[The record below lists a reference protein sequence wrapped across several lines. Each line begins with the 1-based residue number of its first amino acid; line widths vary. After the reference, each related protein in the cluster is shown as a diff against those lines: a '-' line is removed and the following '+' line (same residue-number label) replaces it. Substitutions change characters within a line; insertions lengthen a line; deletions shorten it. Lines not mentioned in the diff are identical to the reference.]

1 MPRIATDKLD
11 DNIKSQKGKNKANE
25 KKAATQGVSLGRA
38 DVLTQDV
45 FGPPRH
51 ECKTNYYGGYVIVR
65 VEARS
70 RGWST
75 GSGAF
80 ESGRAETKARETA
93 RLKAME
99 AAKKPVDKNCP
110 KNVCEIKSG
119 ENLEVDNA
127 VTISKRV
134 EITATGTTKKTK
146 GKRKYKA
153 TVLASCDWKYQVEC
167 TAPPE
172 EKKKNVPKKK
182 VAKKMV
188 GKKKLQTLRQKR

>member
-1 MPRIATDKLD
+1 MPSIATDKLD
-11 DNIKSQKGKNKANE
+11 NNIKLQKRNIKANE
-25 KKAATQGVSLGRA
+25 KDADKKKVNLGRA
-38 DVLTQDV
+38 HVLTKDM

-51 ECKTNYYGGYVIVR
+51 ECKTNYYGGYLVVR
-65 VEARS
+65 VEATS
-70 RGWST
+70 QTWNT
-75 GSGAF
+75 GGGAF
-80 ESGRAETKARETA
+80 ESGRAETKATETA

-119 ENLEVDNA
+119 ENLDVDNA

-146 GKRKYKA
+146 GKHKYKA

-167 TAPPE
+167 TTPPE
-172 EKKKNVPKKK
+172 EEKKNVPKKK
-182 VAKKMV
+182 VAKKKV
-188 GKKKLQTLRQKR
+188 QTRRQKR